1 MATAGLF
8 LQRCRYQWPRAVIV
22 MATHATL
29 TQHWLETWNC
39 CRSRPLTKIYPHPP
53 PTHPS
58 GTSSGRRR
66 PLRVPLPSS
75 APERSSCKSNRNDS
89 LGSIAVNISSFD
101 YFSSFFQSFT
111 EHGRQTSTDS
121 PRFEF
126 NQLWHQSKALELL
139 FKKSFGSNSIG
150 IIVGPLNIFEI
161 GQSTKK
167 MASLDLAACRSVSF
181 LQGADM

>member
-111 EHGRQTSTDS
+111 EHGRQTSTDNNWLA
-121 PRFEF
+121 PIR
-126 NQLWHQSKALELL
+126 
-139 FKKSFGSNSIG
+139 I
-150 IIVGPLNIFEI
+150 
-161 GQSTKK
+161 QSTLTSIESSWAALQKIFWVQ
-167 MASLDLAACRSVSF
+167 LDWNNRWPVKHFRNRPKYQKDGVTWLGC
-181 LQGADM
+181 L